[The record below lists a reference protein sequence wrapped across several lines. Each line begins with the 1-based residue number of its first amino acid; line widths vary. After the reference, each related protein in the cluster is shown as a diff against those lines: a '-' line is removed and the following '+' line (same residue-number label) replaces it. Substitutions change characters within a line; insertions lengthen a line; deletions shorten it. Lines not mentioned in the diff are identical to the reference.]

1 MEKKSDDGDDV
12 SPANRKFR
20 DATDSAAMSRVVT
33 PVPGPP
39 PGALAGD
46 DAARM
51 SGFWRLSGNSPGTG
65 PGPNGASS
73 SASDAS
79 AVASLSGTAA
89 PGCFPPTYLLAGC
102 ADHTVPWFESAE
114 FHLALRDAN
123 VPSRLCLYLKESH
136 GDFVTGWRPK
146 PKPDQGARKTSAW
159 GDDAPV
165 NAWGDGLDGD
175 LEARG
180 LSAHNRDVIRII
192 KC

>member
-1 MEKKSDDGDDV
+1 MASSALKEPFRPQWYHRWQAAGTLSPRVRPSVRAPDGPDGASAPDA
-12 SPANRKFR
+12 PA
-20 DATDSAAMSRVVT
+20 ASQ
-33 PVPGPP
+33 
-39 PGALAGD
+39 
-46 DAARM
+46 
-51 SGFWRLSGNSPGTG
+51 LSGVN
-65 PGPNGASS
+65 
-73 SASDAS
+73 
-79 AVASLSGTAA
+79 A

-136 GDFVTGWRPK
+136 GEFVVGWRPK
-146 PKPDQGARKTSAW
+146 PKPNPVTKTSAW